1 MKAAFASLIFSA
13 ALLAGCGADA
23 PAPAQAPAATPAPA
37 PVAAP
42 AEPAPAPATTPADA
56 PAASETTPATPV
68 APAPT
73 EAAPAP
79 AAPVVAAPPRGP
91 EPREGIDFFR
101 LDPPAPFAP
110 TPGKIEVAEVFAY
123 TCIHCSTLQSLIT
136 PWKASLPADVEFRY
150 VPTAN
155 GAFEP
160 FARAFYAA
168 EAMGVHDRTHEPM
181 FKMIA
186 VERRYKTGS
195 AEELADLYAE
205 LGVDREAMLSTMRSF
220 AINAQI
226 ARNQKAVARWAIEGT
241 PTIIVNGRYKAVVT
255 GDRAHDGL
263 ISTVEH
269 LIARERAAAG
279 TPTSP

>member
-1 MKAAFASLIFSA
+1 MKAALASLILSA

-23 PAPAQAPAATPAPA
+23 PEPAPAPAPAPVATPAEATPAPA
-37 PVAAP
+37 PAP
-42 AEPAPAPATTPADA
+42 SKA
-56 PAASETTPATPV
+56 PAASETTSA
-68 APAPT
+68 AAPT
-73 EAAPAP
+73 ETAPAP

-101 LDPPAPFAP
+101 IDPPAPFAP

-123 TCIHCSTLQSLIT
+123 TCIHCSTLQGLIT
-136 PWKASLPADVEFRY
+136 PWKAALPADVEFRY

-168 EAMGVHDRTHEPM
+168 EAMGMHDRTHEPM

-186 VERRYKTGS
+186 VERRFKTGS
-195 AEELADLYAE
+195 AEELADLFAE

-226 ARNQKAVARWAIEGT
+226 ARNKKAVARWAIEGT

>member
-1 MKAAFASLIFSA
+1 MKAALASLILST

-23 PAPAQAPAATPAPA
+23 PAPAPATPAPA

-42 AEPAPAPATTPADA
+42 IEPAPTPVTTSADA
-56 PAASETTPATPV
+56 PATGETPPV
-68 APAPT
+68 APT
-73 EAAPAP
+73 EAPAATGTAPTAP
-79 AAPVVAAPPRGP
+79 APVVAAPPRGP

-110 TPGKIEVAEVFAY
+110 TPGKIEVAEVFSY

-136 PWKASLPADVEFRY
+136 QWKAALPADVEFRY

-255 GDRAHDGL
+255 GDRAHDGM

>member
-1 MKAAFASLIFSA
+1 MKAALTSLILA
-13 ALLAGCGADA
+13 GALLAGCSNDA
-23 PAPAQAPAATPAPA
+23 PAPATAPAPAAAPAANPPPAATPAPA
-37 PVAAP
+37 PATPETATP
-42 AEPAPAPATTPADA
+42 AEAATPAPAPA
-56 PAASETTPATPV
+56 E
-68 APAPT
+68 
-73 EAAPAP
+73 APAP

-101 LDPPAPFAP
+101 IDPPAPFAP

-123 TCIHCSTLQSLIT
+123 TCIHCSTLQALVT

-186 VERRYKTGS
+186 VERRFKTGS

-279 TPTSP
+279 TPPSP